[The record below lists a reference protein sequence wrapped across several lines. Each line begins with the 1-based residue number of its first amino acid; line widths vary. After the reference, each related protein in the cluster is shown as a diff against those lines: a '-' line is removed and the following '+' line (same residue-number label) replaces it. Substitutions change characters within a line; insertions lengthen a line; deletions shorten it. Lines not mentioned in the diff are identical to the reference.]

1 MSKIFNKEDL
11 KNKAILTKS
20 GDLPEKIE
28 IDDNSIKIYK
38 PDGVEEIPANSMRG
52 KAIKDRLEFSG
63 ELTQEI
69 YV

>member
-1 MSKIFNKEDL
+1 MKKVFNKDDL
-11 KNKAILTKS
+11 RRKAILTKS
-20 GDLPEKIE
+20 GEPPEKIE

-38 PDGVEEIPANSMRG
+38 PDGVEEIPANSMRA